1 MRIIIIHKQQRMGWG
16 AKKWNTQW
24 RNIEK
29 NKKQHTKQYRATSV
43 HQLFPSVH
51 FFAHHQMKFYA
62 VAVDVGMVE
71 CFLPFAR
78 FTHISTMHVR
88 SEHTLHIHVRYFS
101 NSFLPLRNWLP
112 FTFPSYNMLCIQT
125 NRTPH
130 QLLTHFE
137 WTYLNN
143 RNVEATFISNSR
155 SILLIGFR

>member
-1 MRIIIIHKQQRMGWG
+1 MRS
-16 AKKWNTQW
+16 KKSEIRSGVILKRIKNNTQN
-24 RNIEK
+24 NIE
-29 NKKQHTKQYRATSV
+29 QRVFTSYFR
-43 HQLFPSVH
+43 LFA
-51 FFAHHQMKFYA
+51 FLAHHQMKFYA
-62 VAVDVGMVE
+62 VAVDVGVVE

-101 NSFLPLRNWLP
+101 NSFLPLRNWLS

-125 NRTPH
+125 DRAPR

-137 WTYLNN
+137 WIYLNS